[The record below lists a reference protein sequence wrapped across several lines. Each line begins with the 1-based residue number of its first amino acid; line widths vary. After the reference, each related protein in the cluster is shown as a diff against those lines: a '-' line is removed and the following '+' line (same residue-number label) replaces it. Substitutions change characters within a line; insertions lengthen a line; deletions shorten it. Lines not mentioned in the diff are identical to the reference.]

1 MLRRPLTAIDKMT
14 DAPVI
19 EGARV
24 DARSAADLL
33 ASATTISVVCH
44 VYPDADTIGAGLALA
59 LVLDHAG
66 KSVEVSFAAPAEL
79 PESLRSL
86 PGGRLLVDPNAMRR
100 DADLVVTVD
109 IPSVNRL
116 GALRELADPGREVLV
131 IDHHA
136 SNQLFGTA
144 DYIDPSADST
154 TMLVAD
160 LLDAWGKP
168 IDLGVAHCLYAGLT
182 TDTGSFRWASARA
195 HRLAA
200 RLVELGVDNAAIS
213 RTLLDTHPFAWL
225 PMLSRVLGSAQL
237 VPEAADGR
245 GLVYAV
251 VGHREWANARP
262 ERAALVAEAA
272 QVVALFSV
280 QVAEAGDIEAAWSPP
295 EGVSRPCPQVS
306 PMRQRGN
313 DGPSGCARARPSC
326 CRARPAIGRSPSGAG
341 SRSSS
346 AWRRTGTRSSM
357 SSRSSAR

>member
-1 MLRRPLTAIDKMT
+1 MG
-14 DAPVI
+14 
-19 EGARV
+19 ERV
-24 DARSAADLL
+24 DARAAADLL
-33 ASATTISVVCH
+33 AAAATVSVVCH

-79 PESLRSL
+79 PESLQSL
-86 PGGRLLVDPNAMRR
+86 PGGHLLVDPNAMRG

-144 DYIDPSADST
+144 NYVDPSADST
-154 TMLVAD
+154 TMLVAE

-168 IDLGVAHCLYAGLT
+168 IELGVAHCLYAGLT

-213 RTLLDTHPFAWL
+213 RTLLDSHPFAWL
-225 PMLSRVLGSAQL
+225 PMLSRVLESAEL
-237 VPEAADGR
+237 VPDAAGGC

-251 VGHREWANARP
+251 VRHQEWAKARP
-262 ERAALVAEAA
+262 EEVESIVDIVRTTQQAEVAVVFKEIEPRHWSVSMRAKSFDLAAVASGFGGGGHRLAAGYSAEGSAVDVIKALIAAL
-272 QVVALFSV
+272 
-280 QVAEAGDIEAAWSPP
+280 G
-295 EGVSRPCPQVS
+295 
-306 PMRQRGN
+306 
-313 DGPSGCARARPSC
+313 
-326 CRARPAIGRSPSGAG
+326 
-341 SRSSS
+341 
-346 AWRRTGTRSSM
+346 
-357 SSRSSAR
+357 